1 MTRNTWIAAAAAALA
16 CVGLLAWALAPRPL
30 AVETATVQ
38 AGRYEQAISE
48 DGRTRL
54 RERYTVTAPLAGQLA
69 RISLHPGDAVAEG
82 ATLAL
87 LAPALPPLLDPRT
100 RAELTGRR
108 EGAEAGVQRA
118 AANAEQLR
126 VALAQARADLKRSE
140 LLAQQGFIA
149 PTRLESDRLALRA
162 AQQGLESAVQAR
174 HMADHDLEVTR
185 SALATLQAGG
195 SAGGFVLRAPV
206 AGQVLRVLQ
215 ASEGMVAMGMPL
227 LEIGDTRQLEI
238 VAELLTAE
246 ALQAAPG
253 TPVLIDRW
261 GGPGV
266 LKGQVRQVE
275 PAAFTKVSA
284 LGVEEQRVNV
294 LIDLDSAAAAAAPG
308 LGDGFRVGVRILTRV
323 QEGALQVPVSAVF
336 PHPGQPAGMAVFVFS
351 EGVARLKPVVLG
363 GRNGSQAWVQQGLA
377 AGETVI
383 IYPPAELADGA
394 RVQRRRAGT

>member
-1 MTRNTWIAAAAAALA
+1 MTRNTWIAVAAAALA
-16 CVGLLAWALAPRPL
+16 VAGLLAWALAPRPL
-30 AVETATVQ
+30 AVEIARVQ

-54 RERYTVTAPLAGQLA
+54 RERCTVTAPLAGQLA

-82 ATLAL
+82 A
-87 LAPALPPLLDPRT
+87 
-100 RAELTGRR
+100 
-108 EGAEAGVQRA
+108 EAGVQRA
-118 AANAEQLR
+118 AAHAEQLR
-126 VALAQARADLKRSE
+126 VALAQARADLQRSE

-174 HMADHDLEVTR
+174 HMADHELEVTR

-206 AGQVLRVLQ
+206 AGQVLRVQQ
-215 ASEGMVAMGMPL
+215 ASEGMVAMGTPL

-266 LKGQVRQVE
+266 LKGRVRQVE

-294 LIDLDSAAAAAAPG
+294 LIDLDSAAAAAPG

-336 PHPGQPAGMAVFVFS
+336 PQPGQPAGMAVFVLS
-351 EGVARLKPVVLG
+351 EGMARLKPVVLG

-394 RVQRRRAGT
+394 RVHRRRAGT